1 MVIIPKPNKTLYDLP
16 KSFCPIMLLNT
27 TGKLFKKMIGEKMQ
41 FLLISNNF
49 IHQCQL
55 EELKH
60 RSTTNADI
68 ALTHI
73 IRLGWVKNLTISTLA
88 FNIAQFFLLLN
99 HQLLFLILA
108 KAGFNYKVSNFFKNY
123 LVGRNTK
130 YPWNSFF
137 SPFCNVNIGIG
148 QESALSSI
156 LSIFYLS
163 PIFYILENHLKNLKI
178 LILILSF
185 IDNGLFIAQHKSI
198 SVSNMNLYYSYNI
211 ISTLLIRFELVVE
224 HSKTEVFH
232 FSRLHRVFNPP
243 LLDLT

>member
-163 PIFYILENHLKNLKI
+163 PILENHLKNLKI